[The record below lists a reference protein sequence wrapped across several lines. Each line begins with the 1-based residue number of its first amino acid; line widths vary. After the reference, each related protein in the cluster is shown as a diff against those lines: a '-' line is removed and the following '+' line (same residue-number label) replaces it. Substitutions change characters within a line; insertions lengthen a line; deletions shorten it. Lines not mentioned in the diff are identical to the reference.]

1 MQNNGGRFS
10 LFKVKQHSSRPP
22 SKAAAEIQ
30 FIASKNMSHQQ
41 DQNPGMDADQS
52 ENEVES
58 ALRSEEEEQI
68 RLNNPPSFSR
78 QSSIY
83 SLTLNEFQNTL
94 TGSGKNYGSMNMDE
108 FLQSIWTAEE
118 NLAQAQNA
126 NTPVPASAPMTS
138 VTTVNPQYQF
148 GETSNERG
156 NIARQVNL
164 PRQGSLSVPAPLN
177 QRTVEEVWSELSR
190 TQQSSNS
197 FTHDGS
203 KQNDPTYGEMTLEDF
218 LVKVGVVRDE
228 SAAPVQLAPPPYP
241 SPPPPPP
248 LPQLPQLQSPSQP
261 QLQLSYGLYVNR
273 NSRPASGFMVLGCGG
288 AGSVNVPPFK
298 TLSQIGGA
306 NVAAFLRGGRSSA
319 SACQPANGC
328 GIESF
333 KQTSPVSSDGIG
345 MSKSGRKRLIDG
357 PGERVVERR
366 QKRMIKNRESAAR
379 SRAYTI
385 ELEAELNQLK
395 DENAYLRQRLTPSF
409 VCHEQEAELATISQQ
424 QNSEAAIAKAPA
436 TKKDK
441 LGLLRRSFSS
451 PF

>member
-1 MQNNGGRFS
+1 MQNNGDGFS
-10 LFKVKQHSSRPP
+10 LFKVKQLSSRPP

-118 NLAQAQNA
+118 NEAQAQNA

-138 VTTVNPQYQF
+138 VTTVNLQYQF
-148 GETSNERG
+148 GGTSNERG

-261 QLQLSYGLYVNR
+261 QPQLSYGLYVNR

-306 NVAAFLRGGRSSA
+306 NVAAFLPGGRSSA
-319 SACQPANGC
+319 
-328 GIESF
+328 
-333 KQTSPVSSDGIG
+333 SDGIG
-345 MSKSGRKRLIDG
+345 MSKPGRKRLIDG

-379 SRAYTI
+379 SRARKLAYTI

-395 DENAYLRQRLTPSF
+395 DENAYLRQRL
-409 VCHEQEAELATISQQ
+409 EAELATISQQ

>member
-1 MQNNGGRFS
+1 MQNNGDGFS
-10 LFKVKQHSSRPP
+10 LFKVKQLSSRPP

-58 ALRSEEEEQI
+58 ALCSEEEEQI

-118 NLAQAQNA
+118 NEAQAQNA

-138 VTTVNPQYQF
+138 VTTVNLQYQF
-148 GETSNERG
+148 GGTSNERG

-261 QLQLSYGLYVNR
+261 QPQLSYGLYVNR

-306 NVAAFLRGGRSSA
+306 NVAAFLPGGRSSA
-319 SACQPANGC
+319 
-328 GIESF
+328 
-333 KQTSPVSSDGIG
+333 SDGIG
-345 MSKSGRKRLIDG
+345 MSKPGRKRLIDG

>member
-1 MQNNGGRFS
+1 MQNNGDGFS
-10 LFKVKQHSSRPP
+10 LFKVKQLSSRPP

-68 RLNNPPSFSR
+68 MLNNPPSFSR

-118 NLAQAQNA
+118 NEAQAQNA

-138 VTTVNPQYQF
+138 VTTVNLQYQF
-148 GETSNERG
+148 GGTSNERG

-241 SPPPPPP
+241 SPPPPP

-261 QLQLSYGLYVNR
+261 QPQLSYGLYVNR

-306 NVAAFLRGGRSSA
+306 NVAAFLQGGRSSA
-319 SACQPANGC
+319 RACQPANGC

-345 MSKSGRKRLIDG
+345 MSKPGRKRLIDG

-395 DENAYLRQRLTPSF
+395 DENAYLRQRL
-409 VCHEQEAELATISQQ
+409 EAELATISQQ

>member
-1 MQNNGGRFS
+1 MQNNGDGFS
-10 LFKVKQHSSRPP
+10 LFKVKQLSSRPP

-118 NLAQAQNA
+118 NEAQAQNA

-138 VTTVNPQYQF
+138 VTTVNLQYQF
-148 GETSNERG
+148 GGTSNERG

-261 QLQLSYGLYVNR
+261 QPQLSYGLYVNR

-306 NVAAFLRGGRSSA
+306 NVAAFLPGGRSSA
-319 SACQPANGC
+319 
-328 GIESF
+328 
-333 KQTSPVSSDGIG
+333 SDGIG
-345 MSKSGRKRLIDG
+345 MSKPGRKRLIDG

-395 DENAYLRQRLTPSF
+395 DENAYLRQRL
-409 VCHEQEAELATISQQ
+409 EAELATISQQ

>member
-1 MQNNGGRFS
+1 MQNNGDGFS
-10 LFKVKQHSSRPP
+10 LFKVKQLSSRPP

-118 NLAQAQNA
+118 NEAQAQNA

-138 VTTVNPQYQF
+138 VTTVNLQYQF
-148 GETSNERG
+148 GGTSNERG

-261 QLQLSYGLYVNR
+261 QPQLSYGLYVNR

-306 NVAAFLRGGRSSA
+306 NVAAFLPGGRSSA
-319 SACQPANGC
+319 
-328 GIESF
+328 
-333 KQTSPVSSDGIG
+333 SDGIG
-345 MSKSGRKRLIDG
+345 MSKPGRKRLIDG

-379 SRAYTI
+379 SRARKLAYTI

>member
-1 MQNNGGRFS
+1 MQNNGDGFS
-10 LFKVKQHSSRPP
+10 LFKVKQLSSRPP

-58 ALRSEEEEQI
+58 ALCSEEEEQI

-118 NLAQAQNA
+118 NEAQAQNA

-138 VTTVNPQYQF
+138 VTTVNLQYQF
-148 GETSNERG
+148 GGTSNERG

-261 QLQLSYGLYVNR
+261 QPQLSYGLYVNR

-306 NVAAFLRGGRSSA
+306 NVAAFLPGGRSSA
-319 SACQPANGC
+319 
-328 GIESF
+328 
-333 KQTSPVSSDGIG
+333 SDGIG
-345 MSKSGRKRLIDG
+345 MSKPGRKRLIDG

-395 DENAYLRQRLTPSF
+395 DENAYLRQRL
-409 VCHEQEAELATISQQ
+409 EAELATISQQ

>member
-1 MQNNGGRFS
+1 MQNNGDGFS
-10 LFKVKQHSSRPP
+10 LFKVKQLSSRPP

-58 ALRSEEEEQI
+58 ALCSEEEEQI

-118 NLAQAQNA
+118 NEAQAQNA

-138 VTTVNPQYQF
+138 VTTVNLQYQF
-148 GETSNERG
+148 GGTSNERG

-261 QLQLSYGLYVNR
+261 QPQLSYGLYVNR

-306 NVAAFLRGGRSSA
+306 NVAAFLPGGRSSA
-319 SACQPANGC
+319 
-328 GIESF
+328 
-333 KQTSPVSSDGIG
+333 SDGIG
-345 MSKSGRKRLIDG
+345 MSKPGRKRLIDG

-379 SRAYTI
+379 SRARKLAYTI

-395 DENAYLRQRLTPSF
+395 DENAYLRQRL
-409 VCHEQEAELATISQQ
+409 EAELATISQQ

>member
-1 MQNNGGRFS
+1 MQNNGDGFS
-10 LFKVKQHSSRPP
+10 LFKVKQLSSRPP

-58 ALRSEEEEQI
+58 ALCSEEEEQI

-118 NLAQAQNA
+118 NEAQAQNA

-138 VTTVNPQYQF
+138 VTTVNLQYQF
-148 GETSNERG
+148 GGTSNERG

-261 QLQLSYGLYVNR
+261 QPQLSYGLYVNR

-306 NVAAFLRGGRSSA
+306 NVAAFLPGGRSSA
-319 SACQPANGC
+319 
-328 GIESF
+328 
-333 KQTSPVSSDGIG
+333 SDGIG
-345 MSKSGRKRLIDG
+345 MSKPGRKRLIDG

-379 SRAYTI
+379 SRARKLAYTI